1 MKFTKAHRSTQLKQE
16 KHPTQYS
23 LFFFFTF
30 VNFDPQ
36 NQPEYRMYKCPST
49 QKIQKNKTESNYLLP
64 LPRVYPSH
72 HFAKIPR
79 LAACSFQ
86 LARRV
91 AISAFVDPR
100 FCVVR
105 FENRPLEESTELPR
119 RSPMPGAL
127 GKASSTRLL
136 PFEEVEVLESFI
148 LGVRFALEMY
158 IWTDGYG

>member
-1 MKFTKAHRSTQLKQE
+1 M
-16 KHPTQYS
+16 
-23 LFFFFTF
+23 
-30 VNFDPQ
+30 
-36 NQPEYRMYKCPST
+36 
-49 QKIQKNKTESNYLLP
+49 
-64 LPRVYPSH
+64 YPSH
-72 HFAKIPR
+72 HFAKTPR

-100 FCVVR
+100 FCVLR

-119 RSPMPGAL
+119 RSPVSVAL

-158 IWTDGYG
+158 RWADRNG